1 MALSSRGQD
10 SGTAADMVPDAGSAP
25 RTLWD
30 FLFAT
35 AFVPAVA
42 WDRVTDESSLQDDL
56 VRVAREDLSFE
67 QEEIDGTFESAVA
80 AYVPYRS
87 LATTMANRL
96 HNYIDVWSRSEEKPG
111 SKKCLKC
118 LLDDWSTIRDGFM
131 SALSSQSLEPPS
143 KCLVLG
149 LFASDVVY
157 HVLSKLIGDEE
168 HEGREPIWK
177 MLSGALINVVLPVDL
192 LSQAGRRLLRTI
204 KRQAVKD
211 LEQSGWSPVGL
222 RWYDFDM
229 AICEGYG
236 DDDALVESPNDNR
249 FLKIGLLW
257 YQVTLFSPAGDL
269 IPQLLLPSS
278 KDDDG
283 ILANLV
289 WHLHFSTAHSC
300 PAIVLGLVR
309 NYCVW
314 QKQRR
319 FVQDLLRSCDYC
331 QRVARDRI
339 RDYCGVRQIHTIPWY
354 RVGLD
359 VYGPVYR
366 AARYDKQG
374 RAPYNYV
381 LSYTCYYTNKTILR
395 PLHHCSGSEIAMVH
409 KQVVADFGRMPF
421 LS

>member
-1 MALSSRGQD
+1 MALSSR
-10 SGTAADMVPDAGSAP
+10 GSAP

-30 FLFAT
+30 FLFVT

-56 VRVAREDLSFE
+56 VRVAREDLSFK

-96 HNYIDVWSRSEEKPG
+96 HNYIDKWSRSEEKPG

-236 DDDALVESPNDNR
+236 DDDALVESPQPTR
-249 FLKIGLLW
+249 VQKAIESATVPIRALKFTEDFIDKAPRALVVPPLA
-257 YQVTLFSPAGDL
+257 TT
-269 IPQLLLPSS
+269 PSS
-278 KDDDG
+278 PQGAIHPTPVRGRPVSNYYLPAAGGGTSVIDQVSAIEEPIREGVVSPGDRHKA
-283 ILANLV
+283 I
-289 WHLHFSTAHSC
+289 TA
-300 PAIVLGLVR
+300 AKGLPQISPP
-309 NYCVW
+309 Y
-314 QKQRR
+314 KGLSDSRR
-319 FVQDLLRSCDYC
+319 FSWLK
-331 QRVARDRI
+331 ATI
-339 RDYCGVRQIHTIPWY
+339 RKV
-354 RVGLD
+354 L
-359 VYGPVYR
+359 R
-366 AARYDKQG
+366 AAAADVPTHWYYLQRSIDINLFNQIPLPNFDPCDMASFC
-374 RAPYNYV
+374 RA
-381 LSYTCYYTNKTILR
+381 T
-395 PLHHCSGSEIAMVH
+395 A
-409 KQVVADFGRMPF
+409 AD
-421 LS
+421 S